1 MQMVILK
8 WLNLDGQIWMVILKW
23 LNEKG
28 CLKIVE
34 FG

>member
-1 MQMVILK
+1 MVILK